1 MRAMKMPRLALLIIC
16 LTLGSDN
23 SFSAEPAPPNTRTQ
37 LKLLTPYGLGGL
49 SAALT
54 VIDRVNG
61 TCFTQSLASA
71 SRPDAWR
78 CTAGNAILDPCYQSV
93 LGDGKE
99 LACPVSG
106 PWSANVVLLTLTA
119 PLPPE
124 TRKELSRDNTAPWA
138 IELANG
144 QRCSLFTGATP
155 PVAGMRINYGCPGGS
170 QAIGDID
177 RNQPVWRVFFQG
189 EKSIALEQMDVKVA
203 WF

>member
-1 MRAMKMPRLALLIIC
+1 MRRIRILHIALLFGL
-16 LTLGSDN
+16 LTIDPDISLAAD
-23 SFSAEPAPPNTRTQ
+23 PITAPTRTQ
-37 LKLLTPYGLGGL
+37 IKLLAPYGLGGL
-49 SAALT
+49 TAGLT
-54 VIDRVNG
+54 VTDRVNG

-78 CTAGNAILDPCYQSV
+78 CNAGNAILDPCYQSV
-93 LGDGKE
+93 LGDRKE
-99 LACPVSG
+99 LACPVAG

-144 QRCSLFTGATP
+144 ERCSLFTGATP

-177 RNQPVWRVFFQG
+177 RSQPVWRVFFQA

>member
-1 MRAMKMPRLALLIIC
+1 MPRIGILHLALLVG
-16 LTLGSDN
+16 LFTMSEN
-23 SFSAEPAPPNTRTQ
+23 SLAADPTPAPTRTQ

-54 VIDRVNG
+54 VTDRVNG

-78 CTAGNAILDPCYQSV
+78 CNARHAILDPCYQSV

-124 TRKELSRDNTAPWA
+124 TRKELSRDNTSPWA

-155 PVAGMRINYGCPGGS
+155 PVAGMRINYGCPDGS

-177 RNQPVWRVFFQG
+177 RSQPVWRVFVQS
-189 EKSIALEQMDVKVA
+189 EKSIALEQMDVEVA

>member
-1 MRAMKMPRLALLIIC
+1 MRLTILPISVLITFLALSTKQVFAADAAPTTNR
-16 LTLGSDN
+16 TL
-23 SFSAEPAPPNTRTQ
+23 
-37 LKLLTPYGLGGL
+37 LKLMTPYGLGGL
-49 SAALT
+49 SEGLAVT
-54 VIDRVNG
+54 ERVNG

-78 CTAGNAILDPCYQSV
+78 CTVGNTILDPCYQSV

-99 LACPVSG
+99 LACPTGG
-106 PWSANVVLLTLTA
+106 PWGANVVLLTLTA
-119 PLPPE
+119 ALPPE

-144 QRCSLFTGATP
+144 ERCSLFTGATP

-177 RNQPVWRVFFQG
+177 RTQPVWRVFFQG
-189 EKSIALEQMDVKVA
+189 EKSLALEQVDVVVA